1 MTPKIASLLS
11 LSLVL
16 LLLLCGTATSSALSA
31 NDATTQHSP
40 SIHSSSTLT
49 ANDTTTSSSLSLL
62 LSSTLP
68 AKNGFKG
75 LIDQVL
81 VSTETGASSLL
92 GDDFGPAAAE
102 KGGDNATTMKIIN
115 NNLVFGWM
123 PINAA
128 SSSSLLSPFSS
139 SQQSSSTAPASAS
152 RFCHRRVDWGL
163 MYLPRKRLHRQP
175 FRLDPRS
182 LLRYACIAC
191 VHWLV
196 RAVFFVPR
204 LVCSAFV
211 EYDDTYM
218 TLILAG
224 ASVFC
229 SLSTRRRSVPVF
241 THIVK
246 VVAAVCCMWLPF
258 MEGAQFWM
266 AIMVGAALV
275 AWRCQRISPDPEL
288 VWLMVV
294 CSPSSSSCCS
304 VDTSAKQ
311 SVCQQTS
318 SDTEFVL
325 LMVVGSPSSAPSV
338 ATPAKHFGCQPDT
351 EDRYSIFILS
361 ARNNGGSTTIDVR
374 SSDTLDSVLK
384 KLQVRM

>member
-1 MTPKIASLLS
+1 
-11 LSLVL
+11 
-16 LLLLCGTATSSALSA
+16 
-31 NDATTQHSP
+31 
-40 SIHSSSTLT
+40 
-49 ANDTTTSSSLSLL
+49 
-62 LSSTLP
+62 
-68 AKNGFKG
+68 
-75 LIDQVL
+75 
-81 VSTETGASSLL
+81 
-92 GDDFGPAAAE
+92 
-102 KGGDNATTMKIIN
+102 
-115 NNLVFGWM
+115 
-123 PINAA
+123 
-128 SSSSLLSPFSS
+128 
-139 SQQSSSTAPASAS
+139 
-152 RFCHRRVDWGL
+152 

-182 LLRYACIAC
+182 LLRYACFTC

-196 RAVFFVPR
+196 RALFFVPR
-204 LVCSAFV
+204 LCSAFV

-229 SLSTRRRSVPVF
+229 SLSTRRRPVPVF

-294 CSPSSSSCCS
+294 CSPSSSSSCCS

-325 LMVVGSPSSAPSV
+325 LMVVGSPSSVDTPPSV
-338 ATPAKHFGCQPDT
+338 ATPAKHSGCQPDT
-351 EDRYSIFILS
+351 EDCYSIFIRS
-361 ARNNGGSTTIDVR
+361 ARNNGVSTTIDVR

-384 KLQVRM
+384 KLQVLM